1 MQVVKSDL
9 LWAQLMKQF
18 DIAKNEI
25 VEISNSEYDDIS
37 QHLSPQE
44 TVVNGPAPKLL
55 KCINYKEIITFKK
68 SNSIILKSCIFL
80 IYDDNSYEDVT
91 TKCNFKLKVDNGTLE
106 RNNIFENNEVELL
119 YKHNTFNN
127 EAITIEAEYKNLKCN
142 VISYLM
148 RKGDFWYVGVNEP
161 DDDNIEIVN
170 YHSSASGWRK
180 LEMSLSSYDADTP
193 IYDDTE
199 GIEISETLSPVD
211 YYLLLP
217 DGCYIK
223 DAFGRIDS
231 GTFIKSMIIQD
242 KLYNLYKRNGLE
254 YSFPIYREVD

>member
-1 MQVVKSDL
+1 MQILKSDL

-18 DIAKNEI
+18 DIAKNEVI
-25 VEISNSEYDDIS
+25 EISNSEYDDIS

-55 KCINYKEIITFKK
+55 KCITYGETITFKNI
-68 SNSIILKSCIFL
+68 NSTILKSCVFL
-80 IYDDNSYEDVT
+80 IYDDNSYEEVT
-91 TKCNFKLKVDNGTLE
+91 TKCNYKLSEENGTLE
-106 RNNIFENNEVELL
+106 RNNIFANNEVELI
-119 YKHNTFNN
+119 YKPNAFNN

-142 VISYLM
+142 VITYVM
-148 RKGDFWYVGVNEP
+148 RKGDFWYVGTNMP
-161 DDDNIEIVN
+161 DENNIEIVN
-170 YHSSASGWRK
+170 YHSSESGWRK
-180 LEMSLSSYDADTP
+180 MEQSLLSYDADTP
-193 IYDDTE
+193 IYEDTD

-217 DGCYIK
+217 EGCYIK
-223 DAFGRIDS
+223 DAFGRIES
-231 GTFIKSMIIQD
+231 GTFVKSVIIQN